1 MITSLIL
8 LKNNSLVSGSL
19 LDGIKV
25 WNKKNEYNFK
35 CVATLNESR
44 DVFSLA
50 ISGSSLLIRGHLDGS
65 IQIRNQTSFDLFQ
78 TLKKHTSTVK
88 SIILLNNENLASGS
102 ADNTIIIWQKMS
114 EISFKLSNIL
124 TGHTDWVTSLTA
136 LPNNMFASAS
146 YDKSIR
152 IWDQITFQCFY
163 ILNGHTYFINGLIVI
178 RNEYLISIS
187 NDKTI
192 IVWYILNSSSRTTI
206 TQTSAPIRSIC
217 FKH

>member
-136 LPNNMFASAS
+136 LPNNMFAS
-146 YDKSIR
+146 D
-152 IWDQITFQCFY
+152 
-163 ILNGHTYFINGLIVI
+163 ILNGHTDFINGLIVI